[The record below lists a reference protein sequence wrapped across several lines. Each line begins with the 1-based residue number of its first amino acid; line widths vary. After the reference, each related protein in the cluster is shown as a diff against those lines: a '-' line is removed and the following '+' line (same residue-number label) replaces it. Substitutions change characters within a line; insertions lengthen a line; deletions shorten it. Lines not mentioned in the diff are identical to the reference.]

1 MLSQTSVRRKV
12 IPMKAATER
21 DQVVL
26 SMLMEHHLHDGLT
39 AEGAFNYLLG
49 RTHVDR
55 RKDSWRRSPRA
66 LAFWMK
72 KKGFS
77 VVRNSQMNR
86 YFWGTKRVDAH
97 GKRTFDK
104 GKPLGMLA

>member
-1 MLSQTSVRRKV
+1 MSQTSVRRKV
-12 IPMKAATER
+12 MPMKAATER

-26 SMLMEHHLHDGLT
+26 SMLLEHPYLHDGLT

-66 LAFWMK
+66 LAFLDEE
-72 KKGFS
+72 KGLS

-86 YFWGTKRVDAH
+86 YFWEQASRCLRQAD
-97 GKRTFDK
+97 
-104 GKPLGMLA
+104 L